1 MPATIREIITEHGE
15 LLKVGEWTL
24 TPNTRRGE
32 YARITGVH
40 SHANPRA
47 RRCRN
52 PGHRPE
58 VRPPHLAT
66 THAWKSQGC
75 RKTKTPSPSGTPN
88 TRPELGNCD
97 ARGNLAYFDLDP
109 DAPGAP
115 AVG

>member
-32 YARITGVH
+32 YARITGFTVMPTRGPDGAAIRVTVQRYGPH
-40 SHANPRA
+40 TCDHP
-47 RRCRN
+47 CLEIT
-52 PGHRPE
+52 GLPE
-58 VRPPHLAT
+58 NEDPESIR
-66 THAWKSQGC
+66 
-75 RKTKTPSPSGTPN
+75 TPN

-109 DAPGAP
+109 DARGAP
-115 AVG
+115 TIG